1 MGEKKTVKPRPHF
14 YACILSELLKIAKEA
29 GYNLVLHGSMN
40 RDLDLIAFPWKDE
53 PKPHLDVLQK
63 FEIYLNG
70 TVHSKIQDYNFT
82 LLPGGRS
89 TYIININRGGRYNNY
104 LDEQFYIDIGFY
116 PFIPVDVLQQISLY
130 AAMPDIDAG
139 KNAIN
144 MKILFKK
151 LKLLLNPSQHEQV

>member
-1 MGEKKTVKPRPHF
+1 MGEKKPVKPRPHF
-14 YACILSELLKIAKEA
+14 YACVLSELLKIAKDA

-40 RDLDLIAFPWKDE
+40 RDLDLIAFSWKDE
-53 PKPHLDVLQK
+53 PKPHLYVLQK

-70 TVHSKIQDYNFT
+70 TFYSKIQDYNFT

-116 PFIPVDVLQQISLY
+116 PFIPGDMIRQISLY
-130 AAMPDIDAG
+130 AEMPDIDAEE
-139 KNAIN
+139 NAIN
-144 MKILFKK
+144 MKSLFKK
-151 LKLLLNPSQHEQV
+151 LELLLKPAQHEQV